1 MKELK
6 GEDKRRA
13 VEKLEYVKKRNAAIR
28 SHGYGSDEVK
38 ALEAERLEQLTKNTY
53 PKGDASSITPK
64 GNNNIDSISSK
75 ASYEDGGEGSSA
87 FIPLPLTEDGGGMV
101 GSTSSSGGGGGGGS
115 SSEDPNDP
123 LLTLY
128 MGK

>member
-1 MKELK
+1 MSVWKNQNKE
-6 GEDKRRA
+6 EWA
-13 VEKLEYVKKRNAAIR
+13 SNI
-28 SHGYGSDEVK
+28 
-38 ALEAERLEQLTKNTY
+38 
-53 PKGDASSITPK
+53 KGDASSITPK

>member
-6 GEDKRRA
+6 GEDKKRA
-13 VEKLEYVKKRNAAIR
+13 LEKLEYKKKRRDVIR
-28 SHGYGSDEVK
+28 AHGYDSDELK
-38 ALEAERLEQLTKNTY
+38 ALEAERLEQIGKNTY

-64 GNNNIDSISSK
+64 ANNNIDSISSQ
-75 ASYEDGGEGSSA
+75 ASYDSNEGSTQ
-87 FIPLPLTEDGGGMV
+87 FIPLPLVEGGGGTS
-101 GSTSSSGGGGGGGS
+101 GSTSSSSGGGGGGGS
-115 SSEDPNDP
+115 SEDASDP

>member
-13 VEKLEYVKKRNAAIR
+13 LETLEYKKKRRDAIR
-28 SHGYGSDEVK
+28 AHGYGSDEVK
-38 ALEAERLEQLTKNTY
+38 ALEAERIEQLTKNTY

-64 GNNNIDSISSK
+64 ANNNIDSISSQ
-75 ASYEDGGEGSSA
+75 ASYEQGGGEGSGG
-87 FIPLPLTEDGGGMV
+87 FIPLPLTEGGGGMV
-101 GSTSSSGGGGGGGS
+101 ASTSSSGGGGGG
-115 SSEDPNDP
+115 SSEDSNDP
-123 LLTLY
+123 LLLLY